1 MRGFA
6 LLVAFFA
13 VITAA
18 FAAPPAAVRGNG
30 GRWSVTFELRGAA
43 PDARVSVAGS
53 FNGWNPSETPMER
66 MGDGACRATVELA
79 DGRHLYKFVLDG
91 AKGREWL
98 ADPANAVRDDD
109 GHGGFNSVLEL
120 GGEPAFDAS
129 KARAG
134 DGAIEFAA
142 CRHDPSGAMWMQQ
155 SVDGGA
161 LVRFRT
167 LAGDVDGVALL
178 LDGLAPQ
185 AMAPAARI
193 GSFDWW
199 QIRIPKGH
207 AEVPYSFEIADGDVR
222 WMEPGSYKVP
232 VFAVAVP
239 FHTPDWAKG
248 AVWYQIM
255 IDRFRNGDRANDP
268 ELVRPWKSDWAV
280 PSDFEDES
288 RHPFGRWYEFHRLY
302 GGDIAG
308 VREKIP
314 YLKSLGVTAVYLNPV
329 FEAPSPHKY
338 DARSYLHIDDD
349 FGPSPR
355 GSGEYEAA
363 VAKEDLLAPG
373 TWTFTESDRAFIDLV
388 GALHAAGI
396 KVVLDGVFNHVG
408 DRHEAFVDVR
418 ANGAKSRY
426 SDWFRIRSFEPF
438 AYDGW
443 AGFGQLPEFAKSER
457 GFASDTLRRHVYA
470 ITRRW
475 MDPNMDGDPS
485 DGVDGWR
492 LDVPNEVPMQFWR
505 EWRAHVKA
513 INPDAYLSGEVW
525 TRADDWI
532 GPRAFDAVMNYPF
545 ASAAVAWVA
554 NKDRKIRASELD
566 ARLAELRLAYP
577 DEATPAMMNLIDSHD
592 TDRVASMM
600 RNPDRGFDQGNRP
613 KDNPRY
619 DGAKPRSEDFER
631 QRLLALLQATYVGAP
646 MIWYGDETGM
656 WGADDPLCRKPML
669 WDDLGPYDNRDDAV
683 DAAHLAQYRAIF
695 GLRATIPALRSGWF
709 RTLQADDTQDVWV
722 FERGTDTQRVIVALN
737 ASDLARTVRLPQ
749 AELEGWKW
757 SVAFGA
763 ASEGADLAAIPPRSG
778 RVLVGTR

>member
-13 VITAA
+13 VFTAS
-18 FAAPPAAVRGNG
+18 FAAPPAAVRSDG
-30 GRWSVTFELRGAA
+30 GRWSVIFELRGAA

-53 FNGWNPSETPMER
+53 FNGWNPAANPMER
-66 MGDGACRATVELA
+66 MGDGACRASVQLV
-79 DGRHLYKFVLDG
+79 DGRHLYKFVVDG

-98 ADPANAVRDDD
+98 ADPANAARDDD

-142 CRHDPSGAMWMQQ
+142 CRHDPAQGMWMQQ
-155 SVDGGA
+155 AVDGGA
-161 LVRFRT
+161 LVRYRT
-167 LAGDVDGVALL
+167 LAGDVDGVSLL
-178 LDGLAPQ
+178 LGGLTPQ
-185 AMAPAARI
+185 RMAHAARI

-199 QIRIPKGH
+199 QIRIPRGH
-207 AEVPYSFEIADGDVR
+207 AEESYSFEVADGDVR
-222 WMEPGSYKVP
+222 WMDVGSFKVP
-232 VFAVAVP
+232 VFGVPVP
-239 FHTPDWAKG
+239 FHTPEWAKG

-255 IDRFRNGDRANDP
+255 MDRFRNGDRANDP
-268 ELVRPWKSDWAV
+268 EQVRPWKSDWAV
-280 PSDFEDES
+280 RSDFEDET
-288 RHPFGRWYEFHRLY
+288 RHPFGQWYEFHRLY

-314 YLKSLGVTAVYLNPV
+314 YLKALGVTAVYLNPV

-338 DARSYLHIDDD
+338 DARSYLHIDDN
-349 FGPSPR
+349 FGTK
-355 GSGEYEAA
+355 GDYQAA
-363 VAKEDLLAPG
+363 TAKEDLLAPG
-373 TWTFTESDRAFIDLV
+373 TWTFTDSDRAFLDLV
-388 GALHAAGI
+388 ASLHAAGM

-408 DRHEAFVDVR
+408 DQHEAFVDVR
-418 ANGAKSRY
+418 ANGAKSRF
-426 SDWFRIRSFEPF
+426 SEWFRIRSFEPF
-438 AYDGW
+438 AYEGW
-443 AGFGQLPEFAKSER
+443 AGFGQLPEFAKAER
-457 GFASDTLRRHVYA
+457 GFASDTLRRHLFA

-492 LDVPNEVPMQFWR
+492 LDVPNEVPMRFWF
-505 EWRAHVKA
+505 EWRVHAKS
-513 INPDAYLSGEVW
+513 INPDAYISGEIW

-545 ASAAVAWVA
+545 ASAALAWVA

-566 ARLAELRLAYP
+566 GRLAELRLAYP
-577 DEATPAMMNLIDSHD
+577 EEATQVMMNLLDSHD
-592 TDRVASMM
+592 TDRVASML

-613 KDNPRY
+613 KENPRY
-619 DGAKPRSEDFER
+619 DGSKPRPEDFER
-631 QRLLALLQATYVGAP
+631 QRLLALLQATYIGAP
-646 MIWYGDETGM
+646 MIWYGDEAGM

-669 WDDLGPYDNRDDAV
+669 WDDLGPYDNPEDAV

-695 GLRATIPALRSGWF
+695 ALRANFAALRTGTF
-709 RTLQADDTQDVWV
+709 RTILVDDAKDLWV
-722 FERGTDTQRVIVALN
+722 FERRLGDERVLVALN
-737 ASDLARTVRLPQ
+737 ASDSACTFALPP

-757 SVAFGA
+757 RAVFDGECIRGAMNFDGVAA
-763 ASEGADLAAIPPRSG
+763 RSG
-778 RVLVGTR
+778 RVMLGTR